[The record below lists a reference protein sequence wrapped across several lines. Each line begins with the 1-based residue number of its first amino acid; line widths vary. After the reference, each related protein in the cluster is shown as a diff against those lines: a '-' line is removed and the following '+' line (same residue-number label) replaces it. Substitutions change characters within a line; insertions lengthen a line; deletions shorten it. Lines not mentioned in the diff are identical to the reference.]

1 MTRYWRGYRNT
12 MPRRGPSRSWN
23 TSSVCGLP
31 PTQSRRSMHAAVPA
45 AQLTN
50 LTVDGA
56 GRTCHRPCGRKL
68 EFTDASEDLLAG
80 KRRLDAV
87 EDGGRRRPAT
97 SHPVLLVE
105 LLASRGTPAVTSL
118 CISAQYVHAHA
129 REA

>member
-1 MTRYWRGYRNT
+1 
-12 MPRRGPSRSWN
+12 
-23 TSSVCGLP
+23 
-31 PTQSRRSMHAAVPA
+31 MHAAAPA
-45 AQLTN
+45 TQLTN

-97 SHPVLLVE
+97 STTLSE
-105 LLASRGTPAVTSL
+105 GMMKDENTAAYAGFSSF
-118 CISAQYVHAHA
+118 
-129 REA
+129 